1 LQEYNIALFLHTFLL
16 SSLKRYQPNLNNH
29 LPFWQMVFYFNYFET
44 RRKTT
49 IFTFQFYKMKNLT
62 IITIILIFTACS
74 GKKQKQEQTAQVT
87 SNEIAQSNSEKPNPQ
102 IIENEMIFFEGGTFM
117 MGSNNGLPQ
126 ERPQHKVT
134 VKSFHIDKSPVTV
147 AQFRV
152 FIEKTGYK
160 TEAEKFGDSGV
171 YNMNTQSWE
180 LLPGATWLKP
190 FGPSGPDAENNHPV
204 KHISWND
211 AVDFAKWA
219 GKRLPTEAE
228 WEFAARSGKNSGNK
242 FSWGNKVEENNKYFA
257 NTWQGTQ
264 QAPQTKD
271 GYLYTSPVGVFGENE
286 AGLTDMGGNVW
297 QWCADTYKAYPGST
311 AAIREDSN
319 LKVIRSGSFFF
330 DQYGE
335 DSFSVSGRSVNSH
348 ETSLFNTGF
357 RCAKDGESVR

>member
-1 LQEYNIALFLHTFLL
+1 
-16 SSLKRYQPNLNNH
+16 
-29 LPFWQMVFYFNYFET
+29 MVFYFNYFET

-74 GKKQKQEQTAQVT
+74 GKQPKQEQAVQATRKEITAINT
-87 SNEIAQSNSEKPNPQ
+87 EKSVQ
-102 IIENEMIFFEGGTFM
+102 KIVENEMIFFEGGTFM

-126 ERPQHKVT
+126 ESPEHKVT
-134 VKSFHIDKSPVTV
+134 LKPFSIDKSPVTV
-147 AQFRV
+147 AQFKA
-152 FIEKTGYK
+152 FIEATNFK

-171 YNMNTQSWE
+171 YNMDANNWE
-180 LLPGATWLKP
+180 LLPGAFWLKP
-190 FGPSGPDAENNHPV
+190 FGPSGPDAENDHPV
-204 KHISWND
+204 THVSWND
-211 AVDFAKWA
+211 AVVYAKWA

-242 FSWGNKVEENNKYFA
+242 FSWGNQVSVNGKYFA

-264 QAPQTKD
+264 QAPQTLD
-271 GYLYTSPVGVFGENE
+271 GYLYTSPVGVFGTNE

-311 AAIREDSN
+311 AAIREDPN

-357 RCAKDGESVR
+357 RCAKDGKAGN